1 MTVIVAR
8 VAQRLGGA
16 AYSRAQIAR
25 TRRRSAAPC
34 GISVGMTFEQA
45 LKDGD
50 LDVARAILAE
60 LVDLPDTGGL
70 WMPECYADL
79 AREYDRQGR
88 HDDAIALLERAI
100 ELGWGG
106 KPHPRSD
113 IAEFHLRAARHEEAA
128 AIWAELKASDPD
140 DVWLYNAAGLSYNEI
155 GEHELA
161 VAWLGEGIEL
171 AMRIDDPEGIID
183 QLSHFRRKS
192 LEALGRDL
200 DELEQ
205 RVDPFLEEWR
215 SDESAER
222 RRQAQLTKFMT
233 SVPVLR
239 EPPRVDEPLH
249 EDIAVSLA
257 WFPSG
262 EYEAAI
268 RRWPGLAEDWADVPH
283 SEYCSRLDGNIKWMR
298 GQGVPIRAIAPI
310 IVADFVTWCSEH
322 DEDPEEARA
331 AYAMHLTGDGEVIL
345 WPPGR
350 NEPCWCG
357 SGRKYKKCCGPA
369 LARPMHD
376 PAT

>member
-1 MTVIVAR
+1 
-8 VAQRLGGA
+8 
-16 AYSRAQIAR
+16 
-25 TRRRSAAPC
+25 
-34 GISVGMTFEQA
+34 MTFEQA

-113 IAEFHLRAARHEEAA
+113 IAEFHLRAGRHEEAA

-183 QLSHFRRKS
+183 QLSHLRRKS

-205 RVDPFLEEWR
+205 CVDPFLEEWR
-215 SDESAER
+215 SDDSAER
-222 RRQAQLTKFMT
+222 RRQAQLTKFMN

-239 EPPRVDEPLH
+239 DPPRVDEPLR

-262 EYEAAI
+262 EYEEAI

-283 SEYCSRLDGNIKWMR
+283 DQYCARLDGNIKWMR
-298 GQGVPIRAIAPI
+298 SQGVPIRAIAPI
-310 IVADFVTWCSEH
+310 IVADFVAWCSEH
-322 DEDPEEARA
+322 HEDHEEARA
-331 AYAMHLTGDGEVIL
+331 AYAMHLTGDGEVVP

-369 LARPMHD
+369 RARPMHD
-376 PAT
+376 AEA